1 MAARWRSTNQ
11 LAEKKNKSERIK
23 GKRGQN
29 GPNQEMD
36 CDGCA
41 SFFFCDSRL
50 MDGGEQRSR
59 FVLLL
64 CSIHS
69 FISRSCQV
77 HGSSDPHTYLPI
89 FWGACVAMLMEGGT
103 DASNLFGRVGIEI
116 NGRSI
121 EPALIADSVVS
132 GRLR

>member
-1 MAARWRSTNQ
+1 MALDQSAGGK
-11 LAEKKNKSERIK
+11 KKNKSGRIK
-23 GKRGQN
+23 RKRGQN

-50 MDGGEQRSR
+50 MDEGEQPPGLFCFCVR
-59 FVLLL
+59 F
-64 CSIHS
+64 IHL
-69 FISRSCQV
+69 FHVSCQV
-77 HGSSDPHTYLPI
+77 HVSRFAHLFATFFCGGGGS
-89 FWGACVAMLMEGGT
+89 VAMLMEGGT